1 MPKQHPKRLDG
12 FGGTIVNLPHQ
23 GKASIDGAEEAGG
36 EAIPITE
43 KAQGLT
49 VGDEMASKLNRKVDD
64 LRRPGPIAGWR
75 LKVGQAG
82 GCHGVEERILV
93 LEAQIDGHRIDPER
107 SSKFAHAETVEAGLR
122 NEFTADGDDLVLIEV
137 KGRHDLKYT
146 PYIDRMGDEGPRSS
160 GAGMRPQV
168 TQAPAPLSWSAATV
182 PTGAMIKG

>member
-1 MPKQHPKRLDG
+1 MEQADPG
-12 FGGTIVNLPHQ
+12 SIAGTIGLLPPEYTDH
-23 GKASIDGAEEAGG
+23 
-36 EAIPITE
+36 
-43 KAQGLT
+43 
-49 VGDEMASKLNRKVDD
+49 
-64 LRRPGPIAGWR
+64 
-75 LKVGQAG
+75 GQAG

-146 PYIDRMGDEGPRSS
+146 PYIARMGDEGPRSS
-160 GAGMRPQV
+160 VAGLRPKV
-168 TQAPAPLSWSAATV
+168 TQAPAPLLWSAATV